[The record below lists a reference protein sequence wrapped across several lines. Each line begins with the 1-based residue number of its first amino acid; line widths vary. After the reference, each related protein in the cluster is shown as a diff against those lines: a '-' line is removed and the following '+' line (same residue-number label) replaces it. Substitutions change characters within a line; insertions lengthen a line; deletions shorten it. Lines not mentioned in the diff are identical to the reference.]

1 MRRMVFSILKA
12 GTGNFFALA
21 LGAISMKILAVIAG
35 PSGVGLFSLLRSM
48 QQTLS
53 TFISFGGQTAIV
65 QTLPGKSTQA
75 QSVFVVS
82 VFWALALGSALVA
95 IGCAIFSDLLA
106 TKFLNG
112 AAGGIVLWLILPAV
126 IGAFF
131 FYFRAIL
138 TAHLEIGIVAW
149 ANVLVA
155 FVSLVLV
162 VPVALSYQ
170 DTVASVLIFLL
181 AIPLGMG
188 VTFALVMVCKR
199 RLFVWPDLFDK
210 NQIEWSSI
218 KAFLRLAFPS
228 LLVGLVAT
236 SSMLLIRSMVARLYG
251 FSGAGYFDAAWSI
264 SAMYVMLFLPAMQS
278 YLLPSMS
285 AERVE
290 SQTGQLLD
298 QAARLVLIVSVPL
311 IATMIVFKPLIL
323 RVLYSGEFSQ
333 TIGLL
338 RWSFLGDYFRI
349 LGWVLATY
357 LLARMEMKA
366 YVVHEILWNLVFV
379 FGGMWLLNAD
389 LSGAGIAYLL
399 AYSAYLASLVIRVYV
414 LGGVRIDFSIAK
426 NTIAGGLIILAT
438 AAVTW
443 NSVTVEWS
451 GVVAMLLAG
460 IFSVLIMRPSERLYV
475 KRAVLD
481 RLKHKI

>member
-1 MRRMVFSILKA
+1 MVFSILKA
-12 GTGNFFALA
+12 GTGNFLALA
-21 LGAISMKILAVIAG
+21 LGAISMKILAVLAG

-65 QTLPGKSTQA
+65 QALPGKSEQE
-75 QSVFVVS
+75 QSVFLVS
-82 VFWALALGSALVA
+82 VFWTFVLGSVLVA
-95 IGCAIFSDLLA
+95 IGCVAFADLIA
-106 TKFLNG
+106 AKFLNG
-112 AAGGIVLWLILPAV
+112 AAGSIVLWLVVPAV
-126 IGAFF
+126 IGSFF
-131 FYFRAIL
+131 FYYRAIL

-155 FVSLVLV
+155 FVSVLLV

-170 DTVASVLIFLL
+170 DSLSSVLIALL
-181 AIPLGMG
+181 AIPLAMG
-188 VTFALVMVCKR
+188 LMFLLVTACKKR
-199 RLFVWPDLFDK
+199 FFVWPSLFDN
-210 NQIEWSSI
+210 NQIEWPSV
-218 KAFLRLAFPS
+218 KAFLQLAFPS
-228 LLVGLVAT
+228 LLVGLVAM
-236 SSMLLIRSMVARLYG
+236 SSMLLIRTVVARLYG
-251 FSGAGYFDAAWSI
+251 FSGAGYLDAAWSI

-298 QAARLVLIVSVPL
+298 QATRLALIVSVPL
-311 IATMIVFKPLIL
+311 ITAMIVFKPFIL

-333 TIGLL
+333 TIDLL

-379 FGGMWLLNAD
+379 VAGIWLLNSG

-399 AYSAYLASLVIRVYV
+399 AYSAYLASLVIRIYV
-414 LGGVRIDFSIAK
+414 LDGVRIDPTIML
-426 NTIAGGLIILAT
+426 NTIGGGLIILTAGLLTWDSAT
-438 AAVTW
+438 IEWTGAVTIPI
-443 NSVTVEWS
+443 
-451 GVVAMLLAG
+451 AG
-460 IFSVLIMRPSERLYV
+460 IFSVLIMRPSERLFV